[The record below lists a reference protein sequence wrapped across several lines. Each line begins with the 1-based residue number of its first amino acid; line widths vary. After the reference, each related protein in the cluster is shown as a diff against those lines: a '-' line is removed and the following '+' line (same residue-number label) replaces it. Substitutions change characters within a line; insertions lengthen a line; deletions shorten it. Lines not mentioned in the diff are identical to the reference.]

1 MKECIICGCIM
12 DDDHDGEICEV
23 CVDELLASD
32 PGPGEEEE
40 F

>member
-23 CVDELLASD
+23 CIDD
-32 PGPGEEEE
+32 MYPREEDQP
-40 F
+40 

>member
-23 CVDELLASD
+23 CTDDMYPREED
-32 PGPGEEEE
+32 PP
-40 F
+40 